1 MEKTARI
8 TFLKTLADNA
18 LDITIN
24 DAHFLKFEL
33 WENFGVTQAGEDP
46 VVRRPISPMAH

>member
-1 MEKTARI
+1 MEKTARV

-33 WENFGVTQAGEDP
+33 WENFGVTQAREG
-46 VVRRPISPMAH
+46 H

>member
-1 MEKTARI
+1 MH
-8 TFLKTLADNA
+8 

-33 WENFGVTQAGEDP
+33 WENFGVTQAREGP